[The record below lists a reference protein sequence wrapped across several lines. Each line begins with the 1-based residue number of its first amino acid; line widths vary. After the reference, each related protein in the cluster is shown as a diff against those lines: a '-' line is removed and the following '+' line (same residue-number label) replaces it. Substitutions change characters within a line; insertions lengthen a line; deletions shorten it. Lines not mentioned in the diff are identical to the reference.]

1 MKVGELTKA
10 ERLEAKVRRLVEQIE
25 GRAVSVEASVGNERL
40 PRFGVEFQ
48 EPRAQVKLAWDWWS
62 HRFAAAAERGTSRA
76 VAVKENFLRQERTW
90 CEKESGAADKE
101 WLVVLIVCPVSRVWE
116 QEKQKQRWTLA
127 NHRPRAGSICIHLI
141 FPLPAFEIHLFLRRV
156 SIIQHWLQLP
166 VDLPLP
172 NTVVLM
178 GGGPYLMYK
187 ITPTEEELRKRYNPE
202 LRARSEANRDE
213 KAREADEF
221 VAKLKEYS
229 KSDKPIW
236 TVWKEDALR
245 QKRAAQKAEEDQKLQ
260 RSSIKEELRRQRLE
274 EG

>member
-48 EPRAQVKLAWDWWS
+48 EPRALVKLAWDWWS

-90 CEKESGAADKE
+90 CEKESGAADK
-101 WLVVLIVCPVSRVWE
+101 
-116 QEKQKQRWTLA
+116 
-127 NHRPRAGSICIHLI
+127 
-141 FPLPAFEIHLFLRRV
+141 
-156 SIIQHWLQLP
+156 
-166 VDLPLP
+166 D
-172 NTVVLM
+172 TVVLM